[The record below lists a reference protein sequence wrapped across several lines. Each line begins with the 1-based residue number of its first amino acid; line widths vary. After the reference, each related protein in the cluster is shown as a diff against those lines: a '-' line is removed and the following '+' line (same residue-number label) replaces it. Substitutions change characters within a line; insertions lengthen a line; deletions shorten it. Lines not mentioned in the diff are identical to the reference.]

1 MQMMF
6 LIVYVSINC
15 RLIVNAVL
23 FCFVS
28 FFYNHVLMKFESCN
42 NEGNEFKSRVKNDVS
57 TNLRSFSSNSKV
69 KRISIYM
76 CKV

>member
-1 MQMMF
+1 MF
-6 LIVYVSINC
+6 QSTVGH
-15 RLIVNAVL
+15 LIVNAVL
-23 FCFVS
+23 FCFVFV

-57 TNLRSFSSNSKV
+57 TDLRSFSSNSKV

>member
-1 MQMMF
+1 MF
-6 LIVYVSINC
+6 LSTVGH
-15 RLIVNAVL
+15 LIVNAVL
-23 FCFVS
+23 FCV

-42 NEGNEFKSRVKNDVS
+42 NDGNEFKSRVKNDVS
-57 TNLRSFSSNSKV
+57 TDLRSFSSNSKV

>member
-1 MQMMF
+1 
-6 LIVYVSINC
+6 
-15 RLIVNAVL
+15 
-23 FCFVS
+23 
-28 FFYNHVLMKFESCN
+28 MKFESCN

-57 TNLRSFSSNSKV
+57 TDIRSFSSNSKV

>member
-15 RLIVNAVL
+15 RFVL
-23 FCFVS
+23 CF

-57 TNLRSFSSNSKV
+57 TDLRSFSSNSKV

>member
-1 MQMMF
+1 MF
-6 LIVYVSINC
+6 LSTVGH
-15 RLIVNAVL
+15 LIVNAVL
-23 FCFVS
+23 FCVF

-57 TNLRSFSSNSKV
+57 TDLRSFSSNSKV